1 MTRKKVGL
9 IAIAVLLAIMV
20 IYISMSLIN
29 LNQKEAYYGQVSH
42 KNDSIA
48 LYSEK
53 DKHSAYLKKDIEQ
66 MKEGDWIKVTMTDQ
80 KGVILNVEP
89 IAENEVPK
97 KVLTT
102 IKG

>member
-1 MTRKKVGL
+1 MTRKKVTL
-9 IAIAVLLAIMV
+9 IAIAVLLATMV
-20 IYISMSLIN
+20 IYISISLIN
-29 LNQKEAYYGQVSH
+29 LNQKEVYYGQVSH

-53 DKHSAYLKKDIEQ
+53 DKHTAYLKKDIEQ
-66 MKEGDWIKVTMTDQ
+66 MKAGDWVKVTMTDQ

-97 KVLTT
+97 KVLTM
-102 IKG
+102 IES